1 MTEVLARWKRAY
13 TVWTTPEAGVEPE
26 RARGTNLK
34 SLDDEIIKDQQIKEE
49 RDKVY
54 LKLWPLDATSWSEP
68 EMVITG
74 VDTEFSFT
82 EPAKSSSILGM
93 SFALVRVTTTVPDP
107 VRVPS
112 ETVTLKEYKD

>member
-1 MTEVLARWKRAY
+1 MAEVLARWKRAK
-13 TVWTTPEAGVEPE
+13 TVWTTPKAGVEPE

-34 SLDDEIIKDQQIKEE
+34 SPSAEIIKDQQIKEE
-49 RDKVY
+49 RDKEY

-68 EMVITG
+68 ETVITDA
-74 VDTEFSFT
+74 DTAFSFT
-82 EPAKSSSILGM
+82 EPDKSPRVGM

-107 VRVPS
+107 VKVPS

>member
-26 RARGTNLK
+26 SARGTNWNTFTDEVLK
-34 SLDDEIIKDQQIKEE
+34 KDQQIKEE

-82 EPAKSSSILGM
+82 EPDKSPRVGM